1 MIITNKSGISLPLAV
16 WLINDDYDYVRGVN
30 KYISAT
36 TLMKPIRQIILP
48 KRLPPELVETD
59 VEDFIARGLGK
70 AIHDSMEKA
79 WVKNYRRNLELLGY
93 PDAVI
98 DRVRINPTDDELKT
112 VEGILP
118 IFLEQRL
125 FRQFEGYTI
134 GGKFDLVTEGI
145 VQDNKSTSAYSWLFG
160 GKDDDYRLQ
169 MSLYRWLDAGQPV
182 PKITEDFG
190 LINFV
195 FTDWQK
201 MQAKSNPNYPQ
212 KRVEQKRIELLSLE
226 ATEMWV
232 RGKLMLIES
241 NQETSEEHILE
252 CTPDELWQSE
262 PKYKYYADAT
272 KTAGKSTKN
281 FDSAMDARAHQA
293 SKGGAGVI
301 KTIPGEPKR
310 CGYCEV
316 FPICKQKDRY
326 FQP

>member
-48 KRLPPELVETD
+48 KRLPPELAETD

-212 KRVEQKRIELLSLE
+212 KRVEQKRIELMSLE

-241 NQETSEEHILE
+241 NQETPEEHILE

-316 FPICKQKDRY
+316 FPICTQKDRY